1 MKNLILDKA
10 KAGELL
16 TERELM
22 ELGFKCESGIL
33 SSYKK
38 DGIEFTF
45 CGGELSS
52 IYIDDEDIEIMQ
64 EYLINSKDVSSLEQA
79 DMNSDS
85 KLSIIDL
92 SLLIK
97 QQKECPYDKNNA
109 TNITSWSAVPM
120 VSKELLQKQGVTTGG
135 EGCQWPIGMAISKDG
150 QLV

>member
-38 DGIEFTF
+38 DCIEFTF

-52 IYIDDEDIEIMQ
+52 IYIDDEDIENIFGIEECQ
-64 EYLINSKDVSSLEQA
+64 GIDDELCHRITKEALLFVYKKINLI
-79 DMNSDS
+79 
-85 KLSIIDL
+85 
-92 SLLIK
+92 
-97 QQKECPYDKNNA
+97 
-109 TNITSWSAVPM
+109 
-120 VSKELLQKQGVTTGG
+120 
-135 EGCQWPIGMAISKDG
+135 
-150 QLV
+150 